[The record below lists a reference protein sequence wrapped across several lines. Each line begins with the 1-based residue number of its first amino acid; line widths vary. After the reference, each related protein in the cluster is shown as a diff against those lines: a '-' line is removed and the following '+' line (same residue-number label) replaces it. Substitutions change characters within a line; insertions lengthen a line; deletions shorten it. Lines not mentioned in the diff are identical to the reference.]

1 MTYSVTGSA
10 SYHQVNS
17 SAGHEGDLKGEL
29 FAGDH
34 TPDGVFLS
42 LKGVALT
49 PPELSFSVQDQN
61 YNDGRVDSQKEVMA
75 AGTGW
80 LEHGPIMSGAYEPD
94 ALTRGT
100 DKHMPK

>member
-1 MTYSVTGSA
+1 MAYT
-10 SYHQVNS
+10 QVDS
-17 SAGHEGDLKGEL
+17 SDSHEGELKGTL

-34 TPDGVFLS
+34 SPDGVFAS

-49 PPELSFSVQDQN
+49 PPELSFDVQDH
-61 YNDGRVDSQKEVMA
+61 NDGPDRLNQEAVA
-75 AGTGW
+75 TGAGW
-80 LEHGPIMSGAYEPD
+80 LAHGPIMSGQFEPD